1 MRAKPWLM
9 TNGNPRYEP
18 GIGKVDYI
26 LIVNSDPT
34 MRQAVS
40 RHFSDNNFSTSS
52 ASDWSELKCTGTP
65 PTLIIMDE
73 QLRQNEG
80 RDQLRSI
87 RSHSDIPVIITGNRA
102 DEVDRIV
109 SLELGADDYIA
120 RPSPRELLART
131 RAILRRREIGRV
143 ARTRDTEGGYRFNG
157 WRLERRERRLVDAR
171 GMQVSLSK
179 GEYAL
184 LRAFLEAPQRPLS
197 REHLLQATRVR
208 EDIFDRSIDVQVL
221 RLRRKLEADPAAQRV
236 ILTERGIG
244 YVFAP
249 QVEPF

>member
-1 MRAKPWLM
+1 MRAKQGLM
-9 TNGNPRYEP
+9 RDGDRRYES

-26 LIVNSDPT
+26 LVVNSDPI
-34 MRQAVS
+34 MREAVIM
-40 RHFSDNNFSTSS
+40 HFSDNNFSTSS
-52 ASDWSELKCTGTP
+52 ASSWSELKCTGTP

-143 ARTRDTEGGYRFNG
+143 ARTRHSEGGYRFNG

-171 GMQVSLSK
+171 QIQVSLSK

-184 LRAFLEAPQRPLS
+184 LLAFLEAPQRPLS

-221 RLRRKLEADPAAQRV
+221 RLRRKLEVDPTAQRV

-249 QVEPF
+249 QVESF